1 MIKKRI
7 KAYLNL
13 LAPPIFNLKNL
24 REIYNRK
31 FKKDRIVH
39 HFEHEK
45 NFFSRLAYINK
56 AISKYKDC
64 KYLEIGV
71 ANNFVFNSIPLK
83 TSNKFGV
90 DPMTGGNYRMTSDKF
105 FKTNDHLKFDVI
117 FIDGLHEYEQCQRD
131 CLNSIKQLEKG
142 GIIFLHDLL
151 PRSIFEQEV
160 PRKQSK
166 WSGDVWKVGVELAN
180 SKNAEF
186 KIINID
192 HGIGVLKLKENF
204 QYQKMNNLK
213 NESFNEFLEYKK
225 KLPIVTSEEGLEFV
239 SKI

>member
-7 KAYLNL
+7 KTYLNYL
-13 LAPPIFNLKNL
+13 TPPILNLKNL
-24 REIYNRK
+24 REIFNRK
-31 FKKDRIVH
+31 FRKDKIKH

-45 NFFSRLAYINK
+45 KFFSRLAYINK
-56 AISKYKDC
+56 AVSKYKDC

-71 ANNFVFNSIPLK
+71 ANNIVFNSIPLK
-83 TSNKFGV
+83 IENKFGV
-90 DPMTGGNYRMTSDKF
+90 DPMTGGNFRMTSDEF
-105 FKTNDHLKFDVI
+105 FKANSHLKFDVI

-131 CLNSIKQLEKG
+131 CLNSIKHLNKD
-142 GIIFLHDLL
+142 GIIFFHDLL
-151 PRSIFEQEV
+151 PRSFYEENV

-180 SKNAEF
+180 SKEAEF

-213 NESFNEFLEYKK
+213 KESFKDFLVYKK
-225 KLPIVTSEEGLEFV
+225 KLPIVSSDEGFEFI